1 MENTTINR
9 NEMILGGENMEN
21 ERMSQQINELEAYI
35 SKLENNNEKV
45 KAKINNLEEELEQ
58 EITEHERVLIEKKI
72 ETLREQ
78 FTEESSIA
86 DLKNALDELSYHE
99 ESIVYINTKKELE
112 SYYKF
117 LKFSYKSVLSVIFE
131 EEDVI
136 DLTTKPLADG
146 RYTKDATTIIGAV
159 VPKGKKKGAETLP
172 KEYFAPFTK
181 DFLTVTYK
189 DKVRVR
195 EVIYGLWVLHDGGNS
210 KLFVPYKKTKGQ
222 VIFSDSQDNE
232 SKFTVEQLRTM
243 GAKLYK
249 MLSFTA
255 SGLRNATCLFM
266 DVTNVDNRFNLL
278 DRKGIKALS
287 ILQEEFDKKME
298 KELKA
303 NITIEEVNA
312 LYANQVVKKAQR
324 FGQLQTASH
333 NLGVIPTWALLEADF
348 GLDAKEHDGMNF
360 ILNTFYAE
368 GLSKKLSEACGYE
381 VVVSPKAV
389 LGELLQNRP
398 VFMKSNGI
406 VVDEDTMI
414 AMIKKYED
422 RGYDVS
428 IYGNESEVPCVFVD
442 RNSVKLNWDFDADI
456 DFHLLDVAKKSP
468 AKLSVQMLTKAY
480 FGVSKGKANKVEG
493 VSAEVLKE
501 QLTNRLIEELTE
513 DNKNAFEC
521 KPLTPGEFNNG
532 FINDIVKMV
541 DSNELTQNYTLRN
554 SVMNHLTKGVANKLS
569 KLKLNCKGINVKL
582 IDDYTDM
589 IEGDKSKKLIEY
601 GEVYSPCYDI
611 TLRKAYKEYMESY
624 KATGK
629 GEWSNPLVKMEVI
642 VDRVSGKK
650 IANFYIDTV
659 MFKYP
664 SVGMAEC
671 YRAKAISSLTIFNRI
686 ASRGYSSL
694 CKNIFTH
701 LTQGGVVVP
710 SNTILMKKLAG
721 MDFDFDGATLVAD
734 PIVVDAC
741 KHLPNYVIDID
752 C

>member
-1 MENTTINR
+1 MKNTTIN
-9 NEMILGGENMEN
+9 NEMVLGGENMET
-21 ERMSQQINELEAYI
+21 ERMSQQVIELEAHI
-35 SKLENNNEKV
+35 AELENDNEMV
-45 KAKINNLEEELEQ
+45 LAEINKLEEELEQ
-58 EITEHERVLIEKKI
+58 EITEHERVLIEKRI
-72 ETLREQ
+72 ETLRKQ
-78 FTEESSIA
+78 FIEESVID
-86 DLKNALDELSYHE
+86 DLRNTLEELSNYE
-99 ESIVYINTKKELE
+99 ESIVYINTKKDLE
-112 SYYKF
+112 PYHKF

-146 RYTKDATTIIGAV
+146 RYTKDATVIIGAT
-159 VPKGKKKGAETLP
+159 VPKGKKKGAETLL
-172 KEYFAPFTK
+172 KDYFAPFTK

-195 EVIYGLWVLHDGGNS
+195 DVIYGLWVLHDGGNS
-210 KLFVPYKKTKGQ
+210 KLFAPYKKIKGQ

-232 SKFTVEQLRTM
+232 SKFTEEQLRAM

-266 DVTNVDNRFNLL
+266 DVTNVDNRSNLL
-278 DRKGIKALS
+278 DRKGLKALS
-287 ILQEEFDKKME
+287 ILQQEFDNKMN

-303 NITIEEVNA
+303 NITIEKVNA

-333 NLGVIPTWALLEADF
+333 NLGVAPTWALLEADF

-381 VVVSPKAV
+381 IVVSPKAV

-398 VFMKSNGI
+398 AFMKSNGI

-414 AMIKKYED
+414 TMIEKYED

-428 IYGNESEVPCVFVD
+428 IYGNASEVPCVFVD
-442 RNSVKLNWDFDADI
+442 RNSVKLNWDFETEL

-468 AKLSVQMLTKAY
+468 AKLSIQMLTKAF
-480 FGVSKGKANKVEG
+480 FGVNRGEAKKVEG
-493 VSAEVLKE
+493 VSTEILKE

-513 DNKNAFEC
+513 DNKNAFEY

-532 FINDIVKMV
+532 FINDIIKMV
-541 DSNELTQNYTLRN
+541 DSDELAQNYTLRN
-554 SVMNHLTKGVANKLS
+554 SVMNHLTKGAANKLS

-611 TLRKAYKEYMESY
+611 TLRKAYKEYIKSY

-642 VDRVSGKK
+642 VDRVTGKQM
-650 IANFYIDTV
+650 ASFYIDTV

-671 YRAKAISSLTIFNRI
+671 YRAKAICSFTIFNRI

-694 CKNIFTH
+694 CKNIFKH

-734 PIVVDAC
+734 PIIVDAC

>member
-1 MENTTINR
+1 MKNTTIN
-9 NEMILGGENMEN
+9 NEMVLGGENMET
-21 ERMSQQINELEAYI
+21 ERMSQHVIELEAHI
-35 SKLENNNEKV
+35 TELENNNEMV
-45 KAKINNLEEELEQ
+45 LAEINKLEEELEQ
-58 EITEHERVLIEKKI
+58 EITEHERVLIEKRI
-72 ETLREQ
+72 ETLRKQ
-78 FTEESSIA
+78 FIEESVID
-86 DLKNALDELSYHE
+86 DLRNTLEELSNHE

-112 SYYKF
+112 PYHKF

-146 RYTKDATTIIGAV
+146 RYTKDATVIIGAT
-159 VPKGKKKGAETLP
+159 VPNGKKEGAETLL
-172 KEYFAPFTK
+172 KDYFAPFTK

-189 DKVRVR
+189 DKTQVRD
-195 EVIYGLWVLHDGGNS
+195 VIYGLWVLHDGGNS
-210 KLFVPYKKTKGQ
+210 KLFVPYKKIKGQ
-222 VIFSDSQDNE
+222 VFFSDSQDNE
-232 SKFTVEQLRTM
+232 NKFTEEQLRAM

-249 MLSFTA
+249 MLSFRA

-278 DRKGIKALS
+278 DRKGLKALS
-287 ILQEEFDKKME
+287 ILQQEFEKKME

-398 VFMKSNGI
+398 AFMKSNGI

-414 AMIKKYED
+414 TMIKKYED

-428 IYGNESEVPCVFVD
+428 VYGDKSKVPCVFVD
-442 RNSVKLNWDFDADI
+442 RNSVKLNWDFEAEI

-468 AKLSVQMLTKAY
+468 AKLSIQMLTKAL
-480 FGVSKGKANKVEG
+480 FGINRGKANKVEG

-513 DNKNAFEC
+513 DNV
-521 KPLTPGEFNNG
+521 
-532 FINDIVKMV
+532 I
-541 DSNELTQNYTLRN
+541 
-554 SVMNHLTKGVANKLS
+554 
-569 KLKLNCKGINVKL
+569 
-582 IDDYTDM
+582 
-589 IEGDKSKKLIEY
+589 
-601 GEVYSPCYDI
+601 
-611 TLRKAYKEYMESY
+611 YKTII
-624 KATGK
+624 KFT
-629 GEWSNPLVKMEVI
+629 WS
-642 VDRVSGKK
+642 
-650 IANFYIDTV
+650 
-659 MFKYP
+659 
-664 SVGMAEC
+664 
-671 YRAKAISSLTIFNRI
+671 
-686 ASRGYSSL
+686 
-694 CKNIFTH
+694 
-701 LTQGGVVVP
+701 
-710 SNTILMKKLAG
+710 
-721 MDFDFDGATLVAD
+721 
-734 PIVVDAC
+734 
-741 KHLPNYVIDID
+741 
-752 C
+752 